1 MMLGYYFVLLVL
13 AFNLGLGIN
22 NQIGLFDMGI
32 SASIGPVGLIAA
44 MGIVGISIGTLISGL
59 ASRFIN
65 VDPIKMFGLSSIA
78 GSLLPLFY
86 DNYRVVGQFSATLS
100 GNNPTVDFIM
110 TVVYAIM
117 YIAVFV
123 FFMQLIVGRF
133 ED

>member
-1 MMLGYYFVLLVL
+1 MLLGYYFVLLVI
-13 AFNLGLGIN
+13 AFNLGLAIN

-32 SASIGPVGLIAA
+32 SASIGPVALIAA
-44 MGIVGISIGTLISGL
+44 MGIVGVSIGTLISGL

-86 DNYRVVGQFSATLS
+86 DNYRVVGQFTSTLS
-100 GNNPTVDFIM
+100 GNDATVSFVMSVI
-110 TVVYAIM
+110 YAIM

-133 ED
+133 EE